1 MYFYNIDNTNYL
13 DNNMNNPSYFYTQE
27 QSMLSKQ
34 IIDQKIDLEYNI
46 DFMGRT
52 LSKAEFMLLD
62 SLIKI

>member
-62 SLIKI
+62 LLIKI

>member
-1 MYFYNIDNTNYL
+1 
-13 DNNMNNPSYFYTQE
+13 MNNPSYFYTQE

-52 LSKAEFMLLD
+52 LSKAEFMVLD
-62 SLIKI
+62 LLIKI